1 MLHFVARSD
10 RQVQIRGQRVE
21 PAEIEEVLR
30 RASGVA
36 DVAVVARIDS
46 DETTLLAFVVG
57 TGDNLTA
64 ALQNRLHQHL
74 PSYMWPTAIHL
85 VASLP
90 RLPGG
95 KVDQRALLALA
106 TDLTA

>member
-1 MLHFVARSD
+1 
-10 RQVQIRGQRVE
+10 
-21 PAEIEEVLR
+21 
-30 RASGVA
+30 
-36 DVAVVARIDS
+36 VVPRIDG

-57 TGDNLTA
+57 TGENLTA
-64 ALQNRLHQHL
+64 ALRNRLHQHL
-74 PSYMWPTAIHL
+74 PSFMWPAAIHQ